1 MVQMKYASW
10 TPDEPEQEESNDE
23 PTTRKDGEE
32 SSGMYIV
39 TSKFLNNCIMAS
51 LTTFPSPSATSV
63 CGGIHTCS
71 TDFFLLINRLDVVFF
86 RQHCRLSICRLVEFV
101 KH

>member
-10 TPDEPEQEESNDE
+10 TPDEPEQEEPNDE

-39 TSKFLNNCIMAS
+39 TSKFLNVTPFI
-51 LTTFPSPSATSV
+51 
-63 CGGIHTCS
+63 
-71 TDFFLLINRLDVVFF
+71 LLIPFCFRRRLNPL
-86 RQHCRLSICRLVEFV
+86 RQCSLDINGGRPQVSALICTHCICL
-101 KH
+101 